1 MRVVENCPGMRI
13 RWIRDKM
20 GKFRAEWTPVH
31 LVNDDGCWESTLG
44 VVLVPTRETERN
56 VCGRHTQKFI
66 VTGRIIQASI
76 GKLVLADVA
85 PCDICPH
92 LSRWDARIAEWAAA
106 HPVEFE
112 SSVLNN
118 EGLDSNLRPSEWAMQ
133 ETYWT
138 SRFPW
143 DLDKMRQFLNSERE
157 APPKTNFMELVEEER
172 RVGGAAA
179 AREAIVAMSKFIARS
194 YDRED

>member
-1 MRVVENCPGMRI
+1 
-13 RWIRDKM
+13 
-20 GKFRAEWTPVH
+20 
-31 LVNDDGCWESTLG
+31 
-44 VVLVPTRETERN
+44 
-56 VCGRHTQKFI
+56 
-66 VTGRIIQASI
+66 
-76 GKLVLADVA
+76 
-85 PCDICPH
+85 
-92 LSRWDARIAEWAAA
+92 
-106 HPVEFE
+106 
-112 SSVLNN
+112 
-118 EGLDSNLRPSEWAMQ
+118 MQ